1 MTVDEVLRGEGECFG
16 RYLIGESVPAVL
28 VERYVSA
35 MGSMGLVAEAR
46 DRRLLALVE
55 RHPGLL
61 GVVDGGLA
69 LRRPG
74 SVIRTKLLVMSAIL
88 EATPDYASAFLPTRR
103 SRIYLVYAA
112 FVGVRAAFKG
122 LIGAVLVS
130 VI

>member
-1 MTVDEVLRGEGECFG
+1 MTADESLRDEGERFG
-16 RYLIGESVPAVL
+16 RYLIGDSVPTVL
-28 VERYVSA
+28 VDRYVSA
-35 MGSMGLVAEAR
+35 MRSMGLVADGR
-46 DRRLLALVE
+46 DRRLLGLVE

-88 EATPDYASAFLPTRR
+88 EATPDYASAFLPARR
-103 SRIYLVYAA
+103 SRIYIVYAGL
-112 FVGVRAAFKG
+112 VGVRAGCKG
-122 LIGAVLVS
+122 LVGAVLVS